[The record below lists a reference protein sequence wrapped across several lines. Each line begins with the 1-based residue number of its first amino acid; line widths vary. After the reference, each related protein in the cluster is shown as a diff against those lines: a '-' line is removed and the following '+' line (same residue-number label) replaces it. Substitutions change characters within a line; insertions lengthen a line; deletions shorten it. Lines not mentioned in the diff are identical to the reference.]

1 MFSSNII
8 EGICTDTYIGYLR
21 CFLLLRVYTTRERPR
36 WMSEDYKFGIFKNRS
51 VLSKEEFSESIT
63 RGCGGMVVLTACSPL
78 QLQLSQLRFSG
89 HTSQRRIRQSTQKQE
104 RRSIGK
110 VGLLIEDGRMTDNFQ
125 LHSVG
130 VCMGKWRHK
139 KNNRTDQD
147 PTGKSQQQFGTLDP
161 IKV

>member
-1 MFSSNII
+1 
-8 EGICTDTYIGYLR
+8 
-21 CFLLLRVYTTRERPR
+21 
-36 WMSEDYKFGIFKNRS
+36 
-51 VLSKEEFSESIT
+51 
-63 RGCGGMVVLTACSPL
+63 MVVLTACSPL

-110 VGLLIEDGRMTDNFQ
+110 VGVLIEDGRMTDNFQ

-130 VCMGKWRHK
+130 VWGGMGKWRHK

-147 PTGKSQQQFGTLDP
+147 PTGKSHQQFGTLDP